1 MAGAMRKMGV
11 YLGLVEDD
19 DARTAY
25 DRYSARQPDYDD
37 RGYDRYAQ
45 GAEYDHGDARYGEP
59 DYASA
64 GYPGAEHFG
73 AGYEEPVEQVAPEPE
88 PGPLTRRPVAARS
101 LGLAAGPSGG
111 ASAGTGATRLGG
123 VAGGG
128 AAGGGGAGGAAPGG
142 GAAGLAVREPVAVT
156 PAPAPA
162 PPAPKP
168 YRITTLHPRTY
179 NEARA
184 IGERFREGLPVIMNL
199 TEMDDA
205 DAKRL
210 VDFAAGLSFGLRGS
224 IERVTAKVF
233 LLSPQDVDV
242 TAEDKARIREGGF
255 FNQS

>member
-19 DARTAY
+19 DARAGY
-25 DRYSARQPDYDD
+25 DRYAARQSDYDE
-37 RGYDRYAQ
+37 RGYDRYAPA
-45 GAEYDHGDARYGEP
+45 GDYDAVDPRY
-59 DYASA
+59 DA
-64 GYPGAEHFG
+64 GYPETEHA
-73 AGYEEPVEQVAPEPE
+73 AGYDTGYDAVPLDEPAPEPE
-88 PGPLTRRPVAARS
+88 PAPVTRRPVAARS
-101 LGLAAGPSGG
+101 LGLAGTPGAPSG
-111 ASAGTGATRLGG
+111 STGATRLGG
-123 VAGGG
+123 S
-128 AAGGGGAGGAAPGG
+128 GGGGSVMG
-142 GAAGLAVREPVAVT
+142 GAAGLAVREPVVMA

-162 PPAPKP
+162 PVKPTPQP

-179 NEARA
+179 NEART
-184 IGERFREGLPVIMNL
+184 IGERFRDGMPVIMNL
-199 TEMDDA
+199 TEMNDA

-210 VDFAAGLSFGLRGS
+210 VDFAAGLSFGLHGS